1 MNNNPSLIIT
11 SIAAPNSVLEN
22 YAKLCAQKNMNFIL
36 IGDVPSPVDFHIEG
50 CRFYGIGDQKKLP
63 FSIIERL
70 PERHYSRKNIGYL
83 LAAKSKWI
91 VETDDD
97 NLPLDSFWDD
107 RVKNI
112 RARVPA
118 EKGWTNVYR
127 YFSGANIWP
136 RGFPLDLIQQPLQS
150 LADVHEFNC
159 PIQQGLA
166 NENPDVDAIYRMV
179 SELPLNFGDH
189 EPVALPAGN
198 WCPFNSQNTTWFPEA
213 YLLLYLPSYCSFR
226 MTDIWR
232 SFVAQRIAW
241 TCNWPVL
248 FHKATVWQERN
259 VHNLMKDF
267 ADEIPGYLHNSAIV
281 RALEALTLD
290 NGAAHIGA
298 NLIRCY
304 EALIDMGVVGAE
316 ELPLVKAWVTDMQ
329 LAMNEA

>member
-1 MNNNPSLIIT
+1 MSSNPSLIIT

-22 YAKLCAQKNMNFIL
+22 YSRLCLQKGIEFIL
-36 IGDVPSPVDFHIEG
+36 IGDVPSPADFQIAG
-50 CRFYGIGDQKKLP
+50 CRFYGISDQKKLP
-63 FSIIERL
+63 FTIVDLL

-97 NLPLDSFWDD
+97 NLPFDSFWTE
-107 RVKNI
+107 RSKTI

-118 EKGWTNVYR
+118 GRGWTNVYR
-127 YFSGANIWP
+127 YFSEANIWP
-136 RGFPLDLIQQPLQS
+136 RGFPLDMIQDPLQ
-150 LADVHEFNC
+150 LLGEERELLC

-166 NENPDVDAIYRMV
+166 NENPDVDAVYRMV
-179 SELPLNFGDH
+179 SKLPLNFD
-189 EPVALPAGN
+189 EQQAVALPEGN

-248 FHKATVWQERN
+248 FHSATVWQERN
-259 VHNLMKDF
+259 AHNLMKDF
-267 ADEIPGYLHNSAIV
+267 ADEIPGYLHNSAI
-281 RALEALTLD
+281 ANTLESLSLD
-290 NGAAHIGA
+290 MGVAHIGS

-304 EALIDMGVVGAE
+304 EALIGLGVIGAK
-316 ELPLVKAWVTDMQ
+316 ELPLVKAWVSDMQ
-329 LAMNEA
+329 RAMND